1 MHPSRFRPFWSSRL
15 WAAAL
20 AVAVTLP
27 ATPAGAFRWPWESDP
42 WPDTSLRPVA
52 ALDHPLVE
60 SVVPPGA
67 AVSYRFAAFGD
78 QRALA
83 DGEWKRLVE
92 RIAALRGDERPAF
105 VLDTGDIVDDG
116 SHSDQFWWL
125 RDILHPLRD
134 RPYLVGV
141 GNHEVADHEDPTARV
156 NTAAFLAY
164 LDRDLSPDRLWYRKD
179 VGPATF
185 LFLDTNDFTY
195 GVNGDRDECPPSVDP
210 DSREGRQIAWLHEQ
224 AAELAAKDALVIAVM
239 HHPLVQ
245 SSEKHRP
252 SARALWAFSDR
263 GQTFADLLVEAGT
276 DVVLTGH
283 THTFERFRLVRGDG
297 RTLHLVNISG
307 RPRDAFLW
315 IGAGKRRARDI
326 RGEEAAFLA
335 EAGWTGLERWKIT
348 QEDLMPKEGEADQFA
363 LFSVEEDG
371 GLVLEMRFLD
381 DEEPDGMRHG
391 APVRLR

>member
-1 MHPSRFRPFWSSRL
+1 MHPSRFLPFRSSRL
-15 WAAAL
+15 SAAT
-20 AVAVTLP
+20 VTLLLLAAP
-27 ATPAGAFRWPWESDP
+27 AEAFRWPWETDP

-52 ALDHPLVE
+52 ALDHPVVE
-60 SVVPPGA
+60 SVFPPGA
-67 AVSYRFAAFGD
+67 AASYRFAVFGD

-83 DGEWKRLVE
+83 DGEWQRLVE
-92 RIAALRGDERPAF
+92 RIAALRDDERPAF

-134 RPYLVGV
+134 LPYLVGV
-141 GNHEVADHEDPTARV
+141 GNHEVADHGDPAARA

-164 LDRDLSPDRLWYRKD
+164 LDRDLSPERLWYRKD
-179 VGPATF
+179 IGPAAF

-195 GVNGDRDECPPSVDP
+195 GADGDRDECPPSVEP
-210 DSREGRQIAWLHEQ
+210 ATREGRQVAWLREQ
-224 AAELAAKDALVIAVM
+224 AADLGAKDALVIAVM

-252 SARALWAFSDR
+252 SARTLWAFTDG
-263 GQTFADLLVEAGT
+263 GQTLVDLLVDAGV

-283 THTFERFRLVRGDG
+283 THTFERFRLVRDDG
-297 RTLHLVNISG
+297 RSLHLVNISG

-315 IGAGKRRARDI
+315 IGAGERRARDI
-326 RGEEAAFLA
+326 RGEETAFLE

-348 QEDLMPKEGEADQFA
+348 QEELMRKEGEADQFA

-371 GLVLEMRFLD
+371 GLTLEMRFLD